1 MRKVNAITLAGLMTG
16 LHLLLVVAFTYIPY
30 TIFFEVFVYI
40 IAPLVSTVYTLKS
53 ENKYLLIFFAAT
65 LLAGLLFNPIV
76 TVTYILPILVIG
88 ISFGFVIK
96 IGLNELRII
105 YAMTIIYV
113 LIFGL
118 TVLTIRLLYGVALDQ
133 ILIMA
138 FNLSNNPYLGYL
150 LLIGYG
156 FLQSLVL
163 TLILK
168 PEVKKFGY
176 VIPPFKQIKL
186 FDLVFFLIVL
196 IVATFSPGLG
206 DLPFLFS
213 ILALFFSLPIIL
225 FGYIHN
231 RLRTK
236 TLIFSFSLS
245 FLFIFLPLLGLLPT
259 ERYPLAL
266 IGLFIPLLVLGT
278 KRFIQLHYVS
288 KR

>member
-16 LHLLLVVAFTYIPY
+16 LHLLLVVAFTYVPY

-53 ENKYLLIFFAAT
+53 DNKYLLIFFAAT

-118 TVLTIRLLYGVALDQ
+118 TILTIRLLYGVALDQ

-186 FDLVFFLIVL
+186 FDLVFFLIIL
-196 IVATFSPGLG
+196 IVASFSPGLG

-225 FGYIHN
+225 FGYLHN

-236 TLIFSFSLS
+236 TLVFSFSLS

>member
-40 IAPLVSTVYTLKS
+40 IAPLVSTIYTLKS
-53 ENKYLLIFFAAT
+53 DNKYLLIFFTAT

-76 TVTYILPILVIG
+76 TATYLLPILVIG

-105 YAMTIIYV
+105 YVMTIIYV

-118 TVLTIRLLYGVALDQ
+118 TILTIRLLYGVNLDQ

-176 VIPPFKQIKL
+176 IIPPFKQIKL
-186 FDLVFFLIVL
+186 FDLIFFLIIL
-196 IVATFSPGLG
+196 IVASFSPQLG

-213 ILALFFSLPIIL
+213 ILALFFSLPIIV

-245 FLFIFLPLLGLLPT
+245 FLFIFLPLMGILPT
-259 ERYPLAL
+259 SRYPLAL
-266 IGLFIPLLVLGT
+266 IGLFIPLLMLGT
-278 KRFIQLHYVS
+278 KRFVQLHYVS